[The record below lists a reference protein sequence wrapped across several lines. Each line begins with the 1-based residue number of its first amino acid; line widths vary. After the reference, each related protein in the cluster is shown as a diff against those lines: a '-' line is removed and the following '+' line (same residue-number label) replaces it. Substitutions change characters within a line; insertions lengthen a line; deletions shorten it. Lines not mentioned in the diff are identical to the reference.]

1 MKTFSLRMKNT
12 KVVRRIATNMMKKV
26 KKVAVT
32 SGTRLVLAFVTVKL
46 ITDIIDVIMIVSINL
61 CKFIIKPERLLQS
74 FDIINGPSNFFF
86 FIRNFA

>member
-1 MKTFSLRMKNT
+1 MKNT

-32 SGTRLVLAFVTVKL
+32 SGTKLVLAFVTVKL
-46 ITDIIDVIMIVSINL
+46 ITDIIDIIMIVSINL

-86 FIRNFA
+86 FIRNLAGFSVFNF